1 MNLISHYWELN
12 LLNISLLKTS
22 NINTGHKSMIVSNK
36 RHNLQNRTVQI
47 TGHKKTWIGTIAIR
61 KGLKYKFSSWAS
73 LKSKDST
80 HTIYWL
86 TNWNVEMLEPWKW
99 TFHMTLLKALK
110 LHPASVSEQVR
121 KQLRKFTDSTHIICW
136 LKSSKQLKIIF
147 LFMSVLNTL

>member
-61 KGLKYKFSSWAS
+61 KGLKYKLSSWAS

-86 TNWNVEMLEPWKW
+86 TNWNVEMLERWNAR
-99 TFHMTLLKALK
+99 T
-110 LHPASVSEQVR
+110 QVM
-121 KQLRKFTDSTHIICW
+121 QFTDWKSNRKSI
-136 LKSSKQLKIIF
+136 LKNLTTRWKKAKK
-147 LFMSVLNTL
+147 VLVSWN